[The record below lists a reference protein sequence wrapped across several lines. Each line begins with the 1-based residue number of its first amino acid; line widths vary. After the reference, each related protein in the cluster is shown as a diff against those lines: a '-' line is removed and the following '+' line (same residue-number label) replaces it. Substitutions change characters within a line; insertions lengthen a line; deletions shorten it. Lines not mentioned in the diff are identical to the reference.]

1 MNDSTSILFGMP
13 EITVVKVERVA
24 QDEQQSARV
33 VHIERPEEW
42 AACPQCGVISTSVRQ
57 RRTTRPRDLPYGE
70 QALHVRWH
78 KRQFACKEALCPR
91 KAFTE
96 SVAEIPPRARV
107 TGRLCRAAAR
117 RVASG
122 ASVAAACREYRL
134 GWPLTHRHFTALAD
148 AVLAEPQP
156 VQVLGIDETR
166 RGRARWR
173 KNPDGSWDKLERF
186 ETNFVDLSG

>member
-1 MNDSTSILFGMP
+1 MNDSTSILFDMP

-57 RRTTRPRDLPYGE
+57 RRTTRPRDLPNGE

-78 KRQFACKEALCPR
+78 KRQFACKEILCPR

-96 SVAEIPPRARV
+96 SVTEPE
-107 TGRLCRAAAR
+107 
-117 RVASG
+117 S
-122 ASVAAACREYRL
+122 
-134 GWPLTHRHFTALAD
+134 TA
-148 AVLAEPQP
+148 
-156 VQVLGIDETR
+156 
-166 RGRARWR
+166 
-173 KNPDGSWDKLERF
+173 
-186 ETNFVDLSG
+186 